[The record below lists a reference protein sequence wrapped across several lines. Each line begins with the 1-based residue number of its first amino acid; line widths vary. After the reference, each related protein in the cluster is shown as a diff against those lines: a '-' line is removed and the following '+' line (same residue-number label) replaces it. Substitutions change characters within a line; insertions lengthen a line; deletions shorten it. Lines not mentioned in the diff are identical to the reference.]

1 MTLPDPKLY
10 SDWREWAER
19 AFRQQAEAP
28 PRLPH
33 YSVNN
38 LPKAN
43 RDGMLIYV
51 PDETGGGTVAF
62 SEGGSWLR
70 VQDRSVVA

>member
-1 MTLPDPKLY
+1 MLPEPDQFV
-10 SDWREWAER
+10 DWREWAER
-19 AFRQQAEAP
+19 ARRQQAETL

-38 LPKAN
+38 LPPAN
-43 RDGMLIYV
+43 ADGMLIFV
-51 PDETGGGTVAF
+51 PDETGGPTVAF
-62 SEGGSWLR
+62 SHDGDWRR

>member
-1 MTLPDPKLY
+1 MLPDPTLY
-10 SDWREWAER
+10 FDWREWAER
-19 AFRQQAEAP
+19 ARRQEGEVP

-43 RDGMLIYV
+43 VDGMLIYV

-62 SEGGSWLR
+62 SSGGSWLR